1 MQTAKGSPSEF
12 PLPKSPYQSAK
23 SWCLFSG
30 TKRVVSSA
38 TAANYNGQQR
48 GSVKGSGQEDFPKR
62 FLQQV
67 SKSGALHGG
76 QQVRPTQRT
85 RVSAV
90 TQERH
95 SESPHQVL
103 QSTSL
108 AIPPISLPLPWPW
121 YRVFAVIVYFK
132 TVECLLHAQA
142 WQRDTSFVYMNIGN
156 RRWILRR
163 SKRWSSLWCS
173 YKPGVSDVAR
183 LILQGSCLWY
193 IFSTGCGLPVVQLSV
208 WYEILRILSK
218 HKLQTGRI
226 ISNLETWLKK

>member
-48 GSVKGSGQEDFPKR
+48 GLAKGSGQEDFPKR
-62 FLQQV
+62 FVQQV
-67 SKSGALHGG
+67 SKSGALHEG

-90 TQERH
+90 TQERP

-121 YRVFAVIVYFK
+121 YSGGNCDNLKEAINSLPEMRSPSGMFIARPGYREALCV
-132 TVECLLHAQA
+132 CL
-142 WQRDTSFVYMNIGN
+142 Y
-156 RRWILRR
+156 
-163 SKRWSSLWCS
+163 
-173 YKPGVSDVAR
+173 
-183 LILQGSCLWY
+183 
-193 IFSTGCGLPVVQLSV
+193 
-208 WYEILRILSK
+208 
-218 HKLQTGRI
+218 
-226 ISNLETWLKK
+226 